1 MRLRKAT
8 AAGSVAVAVALVLAG
23 CSSIDR
29 PDGSEA
35 TKDSKRSAGTAPGQ
49 PEELGP
55 PIASRDIQISDSGKL
70 FPVKVELYQLRRDSG
85 FVTLNVRMTR
95 TDTAGNPDRWQIGS
109 AFEGETISL
118 AFSGVTMIDRKNRKR
133 HLVARSGDPDAK
145 PGQVKYLASS
155 GLSSVFVE
163 AGQSVDLYAMFGAP
177 PDDVTA
183 VDVVIPRVPVFENV
197 PLG

>member
-1 MRLRKAT
+1 MRLRNT
-8 AAGSVAVAVALVLAG
+8 MAAGSLAIAVALVLAG

-29 PDGSEA
+29 TDGSDA
-35 TKDSKRSAGTAPGQ
+35 TKDSKDTIGAAPGK
-49 PEELGP
+49 PEELGS
-55 PIASRDIQISDSGKL
+55 PIASRDMQISDSGKL

-85 FVTLNVRMTR
+85 FVNLNVRMTR
-95 TDTAGNPDRWQIGS
+95 TDTTDSPDRWQIGS
-109 AFEGETISL
+109 AFQGETISL

-197 PLG
+197 PLA